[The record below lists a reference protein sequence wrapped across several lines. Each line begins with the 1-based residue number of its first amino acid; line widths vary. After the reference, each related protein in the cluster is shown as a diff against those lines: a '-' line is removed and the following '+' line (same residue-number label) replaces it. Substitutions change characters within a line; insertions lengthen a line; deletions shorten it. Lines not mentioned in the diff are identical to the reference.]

1 MAKRFAGF
9 KTETLQNKILPA
21 LGYSGPTDEK
31 SINAFLASN
40 PAAAAK
46 MGKYTLA
53 ARRAIEGEQVK
64 MAQGGAVSLEDRLN
78 AQRQGFMSAN
88 QQAIINQANAAFRA
102 RQAPVQP
109 VNTIG
114 YNNPVQQPQMAPAK
128 TPLQL
133 AREALEQS
141 PEYMAMQEYGQNTAP
156 NAIDQNRVKEL
167 NEALRGSD
175 LYKQFEQEAGTYAP
189 QQPVNT
195 IGYNGPIGQTPSPMT
210 PVQPQPPQQPQQVPP
225 HSHTVSM
232 AKGGMIY
239 ANEGVDVQN
248 DEEENQEDTTD
259 TTPKTDSPANVMT
272 KAVTS
277 DPTKLVTTADVQA
290 ETGTGTGIAE
300 GTGQLDD
307 PEKAT
312 GTTAEGGPDVVAPD
326 TPEAKTV
333 ETATVSKE
341 VEDTLSKIEAAT
353 GKVGPDALA
362 EAATMSP
369 DQLASLGLTAAQIS
383 QAQTVKAPAP
393 RKIEKGEMIE
403 GSTVDMERVKK
414 ETNFEAATGAPS
426 SDATVQ
432 GQLTGLME
440 DFEGGATPAWAAGAM
455 RGAAAMMA
463 ARGLSAS
470 SMAGQAAIQAAM
482 EAALPIAQSDASTF
496 ARFEQQNLSNRQQAA
511 MFAAEK
517 RAEFLGLE
525 FNQEFQTRVAN
536 AAKISD
542 IANMNFNAE
551 QTIALENA
559 RLAQSVDLA
568 NLDARNAKVLADAA
582 AMTQVDVANLNNRQ
596 QAAVENAKSF
606 LKMDL
611 ANLDNEQQMS
621 VIRAQEVA
629 RALLSDQAA
638 ENATRQFNATSQNQV
653 EQFFASLSTQVAQ
666 FNTEQSNA
674 MSRFNAGEANA
685 LAQFNTQQKNARD
698 QFNATNHLVI
708 AQANAAWAQAVTT
721 ADNAAQNQANRDAA
735 LFANNLTMTAY
746 NNIVQRDRD
755 VLAWAWQ
762 SGENAAQRDANIL
775 IAKIQEE
782 SARYR
787 ADVDAASTAA
797 STGSA
802 GSAAF
807 GKFLGQLA
815 INAADLIFG

>member
-1 MAKRFAGF
+1 MAKKFAGF
-9 KTETLQNKILPA
+9 KIDTLQNKILPA
-21 LGYSGPTDEK
+21 LGYSGPMNQK

-64 MAQGGAVSLEDRLN
+64 MAEGGMTPYDTN
-78 AQRQGFMSAN
+78 MMMQRRGYTGAGQMQA
-88 QQAIINQANAAFRA
+88 QQALTQAFPDLQM
-102 RQAPVQP
+102 QA
-109 VNTIG
+109 
-114 YNNPVQQPQMAPAK
+114 QQFATRID
-128 TPLQL
+128 TPL
-133 AREALEQS
+133 
-141 PEYMAMQEYGQNTAP
+141 
-156 NAIDQNRVKEL
+156 
-167 NEALRGSD
+167 
-175 LYKQFEQEAGTYAP
+175 
-189 QQPVNT
+189 
-195 IGYNGPIGQTPSPMT
+195 
-210 PVQPQPPQQPQQVPP
+210 PPQQQIPNELLGRLRGEEGLRSGSGQVPP

-232 AKGGMIY
+232 SKGGVIKGFQEGGD
-239 ANEGVDVQN
+239 AGENEEDKEDPVDVIPTLP
-248 DEEENQEDTTD
+248 E
-259 TTPKTDSPANVMT
+259 SSANIMT
-272 KAVTS
+272 KAITS
-277 DPTKLVTTADVQA
+277 DPTELVTTADVQA
-290 ETGTGTGIAE
+290 KEGEGTTIAE
-300 GTGQLDD
+300 GTGQAGEADTVTTTTAGAAPD
-307 PEKAT
+307 VTAPEK
-312 GTTAEGGPDVVAPD
+312 P
-326 TPEAKTV
+326 
-333 ETATVSKE
+333 ETAKAITETVSAEVKE
-341 VEDTLSKIEAAT
+341 TLNKIEAAT

-369 DQLASLGLTAAQIS
+369 DKLASLGLTAAQIS

-393 RKIEKGEMIE
+393 RKVEKGEMIE

-414 ETNFEAATGAPS
+414 EVNFEAATGAPS
-426 SDATVQ
+426 TDATVQ

-517 RAEFLGLE
+517 RAEFLGME

-582 AMTQVDVANLNNRQ
+582 AMTQVDITNLNNRQ

-606 LKMDL
+606 LKMDM
-611 ANLDNEQQMS
+611 ANLENEQQMS
-621 VIRAQEVA
+621 VIRAQEIA

-638 ENATRQFNATSQNQV
+638 ENATRQFNATSENQV
-653 EQFFASLSTQVAQ
+653 NQFFASLATQVSQ
-666 FNTEQSNA
+666 FNTEQANA
-674 MSRFNAGEANA
+674 MSKFNAGEANA
-685 LAQFNTQQKNARD
+685 IAQFNTQQQNARD

-708 AQANAAWAQAVTT
+708 AQANAVWAQAVTT
-721 ADNAAQNQANRDAA
+721 AENAEQNQANRDAA
-735 LFANNLTMTAY
+735 LVANNLTMTAY

-762 SGENAAQRDANIL
+762 SGENAAERDANII
-775 IAKIQEE
+775 IAKIQDEA
-782 SARYR
+782 SRYA
-787 ADVDAASTAA
+787 ADIKAAADK
-797 STGSA
+797 GSA
-802 GSAAF
+802 GSAAL
-807 GKFLGQLA
+807 GSFLGQLA
-815 INAADLIFG
+815 INAANLVFGKA

>member
-21 LGYSGPTDEK
+21 LGYSGPMSDK

-64 MAQGGAVSLEDRLN
+64 MADGGTILQSQVTEVSQPMTQSLV
-78 AQRQGFMSAN
+78 
-88 QQAIINQANAAFRA
+88 
-102 RQAPVQP
+102 QAP
-109 VNTIG
+109 
-114 YNNPVQQPQMAPAK
+114 
-128 TPLQL
+128 
-133 AREALEQS
+133 
-141 PEYMAMQEYGQNTAP
+141 TA
-156 NAIDQNRVKEL
+156 
-167 NEALRGSD
+167 
-175 LYKQFEQEAGTYAP
+175 
-189 QQPVNT
+189 
-195 IGYNGPIGQTPSPMT
+195 
-210 PVQPQPPQQPQQVPP
+210 QPPQQPQQVPP

-232 AKGGMIY
+232 AKGGVVY
-239 ANEGVDVQN
+239 AADGVDVQN

-259 TTPKTDSPANVMT
+259 TTTKTDSPANVFT
-272 KAVTS
+272 KAVTT

-300 GTGQLDD
+300 GTGQLAD

-393 RKIEKGEMIE
+393 RKIEEGEMIE

-582 AMTQVDVANLNNRQ
+582 AMTQVDVTNLNNRQ

-638 ENATRQFNATSQNQV
+638 ENATRQFNATSENQV

-708 AQANAAWAQAVTT
+708 AQANAAWAQATTT

-782 SARYR
+782 SARYI
-787 ADVDAASTAA
+787 ADVKAAADDTS
-797 STGSA
+797 GSA

>member
-21 LGYSGPTDEK
+21 LGYSGPMSDK

-64 MAQGGAVSLEDRLN
+64 MAEGGTVNALDARLSAQARGFTN
-78 AQRQGFMSAN
+78 AQ
-88 QQAIINQANAAFRA
+88 QQAVFNQANRA
-102 RQAPVQP
+102 YAQRINPQIAPTMAQPVQDTPTPEMP
-109 VNTIG
+109 VPELEIPKQILT
-114 YNNPVQQPQMAPAK
+114 NPRQ
-128 TPLQL
+128 
-133 AREALEQS
+133 
-141 PEYMAMQEYGQNTAP
+141 
-156 NAIDQNRVKEL
+156 
-167 NEALRGSD
+167 
-175 LYKQFEQEAGTYAP
+175 P
-189 QQPVNT
+189 QQPS
-195 IGYNGPIGQTPSPMT
+195 GR
-210 PVQPQPPQQPQQVPP
+210 VPP

-248 DEEENQEDTTD
+248 DE
-259 TTPKTDSPANVMT
+259 TDSPANVMT

-307 PEKAT
+307 AEKAT
-312 GTTAEGGPDVVAPD
+312 ATTAEGGPDVVAPE

-333 ETATVSKE
+333 ETATVSAE

-482 EAALPIAQSDASTF
+482 ESALPIAQSDASTF

-582 AMTQVDVANLNNRQ
+582 AMTQVDVTNLNNRQ

-638 ENATRQFNATSQNQV
+638 ENATRQFNATSENQV

-708 AQANAAWAQAVTT
+708 AQANAAWAQATTT

-782 SARYR
+782 SARYV
-787 ADVDAASTAA
+787 ADVRAASDAASDD
-797 STGSA
+797 TGSA

-815 INAADLIFG
+815 INAADLIF

>member
-1 MAKRFAGF
+1 MAKKFAGF
-9 KTETLQNKILPA
+9 KTESLQNKILPA
-21 LGYSGPTDEK
+21 LGYSGPMNQK

-53 ARRAIEGEQVK
+53 ARRAIEGQQVK
-64 MAQGGAVSLEDRLN
+64 MAEGG
-78 AQRQGFMSAN
+78 
-88 QQAIINQANAAFRA
+88 
-102 RQAPVQP
+102 
-109 VNTIG
+109 
-114 YNNPVQQPQMAPAK
+114 
-128 TPLQL
+128 
-133 AREALEQS
+133 
-141 PEYMAMQEYGQNTAP
+141 
-156 NAIDQNRVKEL
+156 
-167 NEALRGSD
+167 
-175 LYKQFEQEAGTYAP
+175 
-189 QQPVNT
+189 
-195 IGYNGPIGQTPSPMT
+195 MT
-210 PVQPQPPQQPQQVPP
+210 PFDKNMMMQRRGYTGAGQVQPQQAPAQAFPDLQMQAQQIAAQQAAIPIEQFATRIDGPVPPQQQIPSGLLQRLRREEGLSSNGGQVPP

-232 AKGGMIY
+232 SKGGVVY
-239 ANEGVDVQN
+239 AAEGVLVEDN
-248 DEEENQEDTTD
+248 EEDKEASTDPVDDTNPVDDTTSK
-259 TTPKTDSPANVMT
+259 PDSPANVMT
-272 KAVTS
+272 KSITS
-277 DPTKLVTTADVQA
+277 DPTKLVTTAEVQA
-290 ETGTGTGIAE
+290 KEGEGTTIAE
-300 GTGQLDD
+300 GTGQAGEADTVTTTTAQAAPD
-307 PEKAT
+307 ATAPEK
-312 GTTAEGGPDVVAPD
+312 PDA
-326 TPEAKTV
+326 
-333 ETATVSKE
+333 ATVTTETVSAE
-341 VEDTLSKIEAAT
+341 VQDTLNKIEAAT

-362 EAATMSP
+362 KAATMSP

-414 ETNFEAATGAPS
+414 DINFEAATGAPS
-426 SDATVQ
+426 TDATVQ

-517 RAEFLGLE
+517 RAEFLGME
-525 FNQEFQTRVAN
+525 FTQEFQTRVAN

-582 AMTQVDVANLNNRQ
+582 AMSQVDITNLNNRQ

-606 LKMDL
+606 LKMDM
-611 ANLDNEQQMS
+611 ANLENEQQMS
-621 VIRAQEVA
+621 VIRAQEYA

-638 ENATRQFNATSQNQV
+638 ENASRQFNATSENQV
-653 EQFFASLSTQVAQ
+653 NQFFASLATQVSQ
-666 FNTEQSNA
+666 FNTEQANA

-685 LAQFNTQQKNARD
+685 IAQFNTQQQNARD

-721 ADNAAQNQANRDAA
+721 AENAEQNQANRDAA
-735 LFANNLTMTAY
+735 LVANNLTMTAY
-746 NNIVQRDRD
+746 NNIIQRDRD

-762 SGENAAQRDANIL
+762 SGENAAERDANI
-775 IAKIQEE
+775 IMAKIADE
-782 SARYR
+782 SARYA
-787 ADVDAASTAA
+787 ADVKAAAEKGES
-797 STGSA
+797 GSA

-807 GKFLGQLA
+807 GTFLGQLA
-815 INAADLIFG
+815 INAADIIFGN

>member
-21 LGYSGPTDEK
+21 LGYSGPMSDK

-64 MAQGGAVSLEDRLN
+64 MAEGGPVSALEARLAAQGR
-78 AQRQGFMSAN
+78 GFMDAR
-88 QQAIINQANAAFRA
+88 QQALLNQANRA
-102 RQAPVQP
+102 YAQRMNPQIAPTMAQPVQATPMQLEGIPDPLQAQP
-109 VNTIG
+109 VPTPMMPTQAERDVAV
-114 YNNPVQQPQMAPAK
+114 PVQEMPRQIQ
-128 TPLQL
+128 
-133 AREALEQS
+133 
-141 PEYMAMQEYGQNTAP
+141 
-156 NAIDQNRVKEL
+156 V
-167 NEALRGSD
+167 
-175 LYKQFEQEAGTYAP
+175 
-189 QQPVNT
+189 
-195 IGYNGPIGQTPSPMT
+195 GPR
-210 PVQPQPPQQPQQVPP
+210 QPQQVPP

-232 AKGGMIY
+232 AKGGVVY
-239 ANEGVDVQN
+239 AADGVDLQ
-248 DEEENQEDTTD
+248 DGSEEENKEEDTTD
-259 TTPKTDSPANVMT
+259 TTPKTESPANVFT
-272 KAVTS
+272 KSITT

-300 GTGQLDD
+300 GTGQLAD

-582 AMTQVDVANLNNRQ
+582 AMTQVDVTNLNNRQ

-782 SARYR
+782 SARY
-787 ADVDAASTAA
+787 ATDVKAASDAAKTS
-797 STGSA
+797 SGSA

>member
-21 LGYSGPTDEK
+21 LGYSGPMSDK

-78 AQRQGFMSAN
+78 AQRQGFMSAV
-88 QQAIINQANAAFRA
+88 QQANAAFRA
-102 RQAPVQP
+102 RQAPSPMTPVEP

-114 YNNPVQQPQMAPAK
+114 YNNPVGQAPTPQVPVEPVNTIGYNNPVGQAPSPM
-128 TPLQL
+128 TPV
-133 AREALEQS
+133 E
-141 PEYMAMQEYGQNTAP
+141 
-156 NAIDQNRVKEL
+156 
-167 NEALRGSD
+167 
-175 LYKQFEQEAGTYAP
+175 
-189 QQPVNT
+189 PVNT
-195 IGYNGPIGQTPSPMT
+195 IGYNGPVGQAPTPQLPIREG
-210 PVQPQPPQQPQQVPP
+210 VLGALGQLPQQGSGQVPP
-225 HSHTVSM
+225 HTHTISM
-232 AKGGMIY
+232 ADGGYIKGY
-239 ANEGVDVQN
+239 AEGGDT
-248 DEEENQEDTTD
+248 EEEDKEATTDPVEEDTTV
-259 TTPKTDSPANVMT
+259 KTDSPANVMT
-272 KAVTS
+272 KAITS
-277 DPTKLVTTADVQA
+277 DPTNLVTTADVQA

-300 GTGQLDD
+300 GTGQLAD

-312 GTTAEGGPDVVAPD
+312 GTTAEGGPEVVAPD

-517 RAEFLGLE
+517 RAEFLGME

-582 AMTQVDVANLNNRQ
+582 AMTQVDVTNLNNRQ

-762 SGENAAQRDANIL
+762 SGENSAQRDANIL

-782 SARYR
+782 SARYA
-787 ADVDAASTAA
+787 ADVRAASEAA
-797 STGSA
+797 KTSSGSA

>member
-21 LGYSGPTDEK
+21 LGYSGPMSDK

-64 MAQGGAVSLEDRLN
+64 MAEGGPVSALEARLAAQGR
-78 AQRQGFMSAN
+78 GFMDAR
-88 QQAIINQANAAFRA
+88 QQALLNQANRA
-102 RQAPVQP
+102 YAQRMNPQIAPAVVQQNQVGEVPLTGFPANPAQPTPAPMMPAQEIPIPGQAIPVQD
-109 VNTIG
+109 VAV
-114 YNNPVQQPQMAPAK
+114 PVQEMPRQIQVGPRQ
-128 TPLQL
+128 
-133 AREALEQS
+133 
-141 PEYMAMQEYGQNTAP
+141 
-156 NAIDQNRVKEL
+156 
-167 NEALRGSD
+167 
-175 LYKQFEQEAGTYAP
+175 P
-189 QQPVNT
+189 QQPS
-195 IGYNGPIGQTPSPMT
+195 GR
-210 PVQPQPPQQPQQVPP
+210 VPP

-300 GTGQLDD
+300 GTGQLAD

-582 AMTQVDVANLNNRQ
+582 AMTQVDVTNLNNRQ

-782 SARYR
+782 SARY
-787 ADVDAASTAA
+787 ATDVKAASDAAKTS
-797 STGSA
+797 SGSA

>member
-1 MAKRFAGF
+1 M
-9 KTETLQNKILPA
+9 
-21 LGYSGPTDEK
+21 SDK

-102 RQAPVQP
+102 RQ
-109 VNTIG
+109 
-114 YNNPVQQPQMAPAK
+114 VQQSEVAPAK
-128 TPLQL
+128 TSVEI
-133 AREALEQS
+133 AREALMQS

-175 LYKQFEQEAGTYAP
+175 LYAQFEQEASTYAQ

-195 IGYNGPIGQTPSPMT
+195 IGYNNPVGQAPTPQVPIREG
-210 PVQPQPPQQPQQVPP
+210 VLGALGQPPQGGSSGQVPP
-225 HSHTVSM
+225 HSHTISM
-232 AKGGMIY
+232 AKGGVVY
-239 ANEGVDVQN
+239 AADGVDVQS
-248 DEEENQEDTTD
+248 DTEEEDKEATTDPVEEDTTV
-259 TTPKTDSPANVMT
+259 KTDSPANVMT
-272 KAVTS
+272 KAITS

-290 ETGTGTGIAE
+290 KAGTGTGIAE
-300 GTGQLDD
+300 GTGKLDD

-782 SARYR
+782 SARYQ
-787 ADVDAASTAA
+787 ADVRAAADDTS
-797 STGSA
+797 GSA

>member
-21 LGYSGPTDEK
+21 LGYSGPMSDK

-64 MAQGGAVSLEDRLN
+64 MAEGGPVSALDARLAAQGRGYMDAR
-78 AQRQGFMSAN
+78 
-88 QQAIINQANAAFRA
+88 QQALLNQANRA
-102 RQAPVQP
+102 YAQRMNPQIAPTMAQPVQTTP
-109 VNTIG
+109 MQLESAPDPLQAQPMPLPTMPTQVERDVAV
-114 YNNPVQQPQMAPAK
+114 PVQEMPRQIQ
-128 TPLQL
+128 
-133 AREALEQS
+133 
-141 PEYMAMQEYGQNTAP
+141 
-156 NAIDQNRVKEL
+156 V
-167 NEALRGSD
+167 
-175 LYKQFEQEAGTYAP
+175 
-189 QQPVNT
+189 
-195 IGYNGPIGQTPSPMT
+195 GPRQ
-210 PVQPQPPQQPQQVPP
+210 PQQPQQVPP

-232 AKGGMIY
+232 AKGGVVY
-239 ANEGVDVQN
+239 AADGVDVQN
-248 DEEENQEDTTD
+248 DTEEDKEATTDPVEEDTTV
-259 TTPKTDSPANVMT
+259 KTESPANVFT
-272 KAVTS
+272 KAITT

-300 GTGQLDD
+300 GTGQLAD

-312 GTTAEGGPDVVAPD
+312 GTTAEGGPDVVAPE

-482 EAALPIAQSDASTF
+482 ESALPIAQSDASTF

-517 RAEFLGLE
+517 RAEFLGME

-582 AMTQVDVANLNNRQ
+582 AMTQVDVTNLNNRQ

-638 ENATRQFNATSQNQV
+638 ENATRQFNATSENQV
-653 EQFFASLSTQVAQ
+653 AQFFASLSTQVAQ

-721 ADNAAQNQANRDAA
+721 ADNAAQNQVNRDAA

-782 SARYR
+782 SARYA
-787 ADVDAASTAA
+787 ADVRAASADDT
-797 STGSA
+797 SGSA

>member
-21 LGYSGPTDEK
+21 LGYSGPMSDK

-64 MAQGGAVSLEDRLN
+64 MAEGGPVSALEARLAAQGR
-78 AQRQGFMSAN
+78 GFMEAQ
-88 QQAIINQANAAFRA
+88 QQAVFNQAHRPYANRVYEQRINPQIAPTMA
-102 RQAPVQP
+102 QPVQATPTPGKKIALPLAPTQAMP
-109 VNTIG
+109 VPELEIPKQILR
-114 YNNPVQQPQMAPAK
+114 NP
-128 TPLQL
+128 
-133 AREALEQS
+133 
-141 PEYMAMQEYGQNTAP
+141 GQ
-156 NAIDQNRVKEL
+156 
-167 NEALRGSD
+167 
-175 LYKQFEQEAGTYAP
+175 P
-189 QQPVNT
+189 QQPS
-195 IGYNGPIGQTPSPMT
+195 GR
-210 PVQPQPPQQPQQVPP
+210 VPP

-248 DEEENQEDTTD
+248 DE
-259 TTPKTDSPANVMT
+259 TDSPANVMT

-300 GTGQLDD
+300 GTGQLVD

-312 GTTAEGGPDVVAPD
+312 GTTAEGGPDVVAPE

-333 ETATVSKE
+333 ETATVSAE

-393 RKIEKGEMIE
+393 RKIEEGEMIE

-582 AMTQVDVANLNNRQ
+582 AMTQVDVTNLNNRQ

-638 ENATRQFNATSQNQV
+638 ENATRQFNATSENQV

-708 AQANAAWAQAVTT
+708 AQANAAWAQATTT

-782 SARYR
+782 SARYV
-787 ADVDAASTAA
+787 ADVRAASDAASND
-797 STGSA
+797 TGSA

-815 INAADLIFG
+815 INAADLIF

>member
-21 LGYSGPTDEK
+21 LGYSGPMSDK

-78 AQRQGFMSAN
+78 AQRQGFMSAK
-88 QQAIINQANAAFRA
+88 QQAVINQASAAFRA
-102 RQAPVQP
+102 RQAP
-109 VNTIG
+109 I
-114 YNNPVQQPQMAPAK
+114 QQAK
-128 TPLQL
+128 KTVDISSFET
-133 AREALEQS
+133 ARDALLES
-141 PEYMAMQEYGQNTAP
+141 PEYMAMQEYQQNTAP
-156 NAIDQNRVKEL
+156 NAIDQNRVTEL
-167 NEALRGSD
+167 QKAFKGSD
-175 LYKQFEQEAGTYAP
+175 LYKQFEKEAGTYAQ

-195 IGYNGPIGQTPSPMT
+195 IGYNGPVGQTPSPMP

-232 AKGGMIY
+232 AKGGVVY
-239 ANEGVDVQN
+239 AADGVDVQN
-248 DEEENQEDTTD
+248 DAEEDKEATTDPVEEDTTV
-259 TTPKTDSPANVMT
+259 KTESPANVFT
-272 KAVTS
+272 KAVTT

-300 GTGQLDD
+300 GTGQLAD

-582 AMTQVDVANLNNRQ
+582 AMTQVDVTNLNNRQ

-638 ENATRQFNATSQNQV
+638 ENATRQFNATSENQV

-762 SGENAAQRDANIL
+762 SGENSAQRDANIL

-782 SARYR
+782 SARYA
-787 ADVDAASTAA
+787 ADVRAASEAA
-797 STGSA
+797 KTSSGAA

>member
-21 LGYSGPTDEK
+21 LGYSGPMSDK

-64 MAQGGAVSLEDRLN
+64 MAEGGPVSALDARLAAQGRGFMDARQQAFLN
-78 AQRQGFMSAN
+78 KANRAYAQRMNPQIAPAVVQPTPAPMMPA
-88 QQAIINQANAAFRA
+88 QEILDPLQAQPTQDVAV
-102 RQAPVQP
+102 PVQGMP
-109 VNTIG
+109 RQIQVG
-114 YNNPVQQPQMAPAK
+114 PRQ
-128 TPLQL
+128 
-133 AREALEQS
+133 
-141 PEYMAMQEYGQNTAP
+141 
-156 NAIDQNRVKEL
+156 
-167 NEALRGSD
+167 
-175 LYKQFEQEAGTYAP
+175 P
-189 QQPVNT
+189 QQPS
-195 IGYNGPIGQTPSPMT
+195 GR
-210 PVQPQPPQQPQQVPP
+210 VPP

-239 ANEGVDVQN
+239 AADGVDVQN

-259 TTPKTDSPANVMT
+259 TTPKTDSPANVFT
-272 KAVTS
+272 KAVTT

-300 GTGQLDD
+300 ETGQLDD

-312 GTTAEGGPDVVAPD
+312 ATTAEGGPDVVAPE

-333 ETATVSKE
+333 ETATVSAE

-393 RKIEKGEMIE
+393 RKVEKGEMIE

-582 AMTQVDVANLNNRQ
+582 AMTQVDVTNLNNRQ

-638 ENATRQFNATSQNQV
+638 ENASRQFNATSQNQV

-782 SARYR
+782 SARYQ
-787 ADVDAASTAA
+787 ADVRAAADDTS
-797 STGSA
+797 GSA

-815 INAADLIFG
+815 INAAELIF

>member
-21 LGYSGPTDEK
+21 LGYSGPMSDK

-53 ARRAIEGEQVK
+53 ARRAIEGQQVK
-64 MAQGGAVSLEDRLN
+64 MAEGGPVSALEARLAAQGR
-78 AQRQGFMSAN
+78 GFMDAQ
-88 QQAIINQANAAFRA
+88 QQALFNQANRA
-102 RQAPVQP
+102 YAQRMNSQIAPTMAQPVQAP
-109 VNTIG
+109 
-114 YNNPVQQPQMAPAK
+114 
-128 TPLQL
+128 
-133 AREALEQS
+133 
-141 PEYMAMQEYGQNTAP
+141 AMQLEEAP
-156 NAIDQNRVKEL
+156 DP
-167 NEALRGSD
+167 LR
-175 LYKQFEQEAGTYAP
+175 A
-189 QQPVNT
+189 QP
-195 IGYNGPIGQTPSPMT
+195 IPSPMVAAT
-210 PVQPQPPQQPQQVPP
+210 PVEEVGVATPIQEMPQQILRNPRRSQQPSGRVPP

-259 TTPKTDSPANVMT
+259 TTTKTDSPANVFT

-300 GTGQLDD
+300 GTGQLAD

-312 GTTAEGGPDVVAPD
+312 GTTAEAGPDVVAPE

-333 ETATVSKE
+333 ETETVSAE
-341 VEDTLSKIEAAT
+341 VQDTLNKIEAAT

-482 EAALPIAQSDASTF
+482 ESALPIAQSDASTF

-582 AMTQVDVANLNNRQ
+582 AMTQVDVTNLNNRQ

-666 FNTEQSNA
+666 FNSEQSNA

-782 SARYR
+782 SARYQ
-787 ADVDAASTAA
+787 ADVKAASDAAS
-797 STGSA
+797 SGSGAA

>member
-1 MAKRFAGF
+1 MADG
-9 KTETLQNKILPA
+9 
-21 LGYSGPTDEK
+21 GYIKGY
-31 SINAFLASN
+31 A
-40 PAAAAK
+40 
-46 MGKYTLA
+46 
-53 ARRAIEGEQVK
+53 EG
-64 MAQGGAVSLEDRLN
+64 GD
-78 AQRQGFMSAN
+78 
-88 QQAIINQANAAFRA
+88 
-102 RQAPVQP
+102 
-109 VNTIG
+109 T
-114 YNNPVQQPQMAPAK
+114 
-128 TPLQL
+128 
-133 AREALEQS
+133 
-141 PEYMAMQEYGQNTAP
+141 
-156 NAIDQNRVKEL
+156 
-167 NEALRGSD
+167 
-175 LYKQFEQEAGTYAP
+175 
-189 QQPVNT
+189 
-195 IGYNGPIGQTPSPMT
+195 
-210 PVQPQPPQQPQQVPP
+210 
-225 HSHTVSM
+225 
-232 AKGGMIY
+232 
-239 ANEGVDVQN
+239 
-248 DEEENQEDTTD
+248 EEEDKEATTDPVEEDTTV
-259 TTPKTDSPANVMT
+259 KTDSPANVMT
-272 KAVTS
+272 KAITS
-277 DPTKLVTTADVQA
+277 DPTNLVTTADVQA

-300 GTGQLDD
+300 GTGQLAD

-312 GTTAEGGPDVVAPD
+312 GTTAEGGPEVVAPD

-517 RAEFLGLE
+517 RAEFLGME

-582 AMTQVDVANLNNRQ
+582 AMTQVDVTNLNNRQ

-762 SGENAAQRDANIL
+762 SGENSAQRDANIL

-782 SARYR
+782 SARYA
-787 ADVDAASTAA
+787 ADVRAASEAA
-797 STGSA
+797 SSGSGSA

>member
-21 LGYSGPTDEK
+21 LGYSGPMSDK

-64 MAQGGAVSLEDRLN
+64 MAGGGTVL
-78 AQRQGFMSAN
+78 
-88 QQAIINQANAAFRA
+88 
-102 RQAPVQP
+102 
-109 VNTIG
+109 
-114 YNNPVQQPQMAPAK
+114 
-128 TPLQL
+128 
-133 AREALEQS
+133 
-141 PEYMAMQEYGQNTAP
+141 
-156 NAIDQNRVKEL
+156 QNRVTEV
-167 NEALRGSD
+167 S
-175 LYKQFEQEAGTYAP
+175 Q
-189 QQPVNT
+189 
-195 IGYNGPIGQTPSPMT
+195 PMT
-210 PVQPQPPQQPQQVPP
+210 QTLGQEPIAQPPQQPPQVPP

-232 AKGGMIY
+232 AKGGVVY
-239 ANEGVDVQN
+239 AAEGVDVQN
-248 DEEENQEDTTD
+248 DSEEEEDTTI
-259 TTPKTDSPANVMT
+259 KTESPSNVFT
-272 KAVTS
+272 KAITT
-277 DPTKLVTTADVQA
+277 DPTKLVTTAGVQA
-290 ETGTGTGIAE
+290 ETGEDTGITE
-300 GTGQLDD
+300 GSGQLGDV
-307 PEKAT
+307 EEAAAIKA
-312 GTTAEGGPDVVAPD
+312 GRGPDVVEPE
-326 TPEAKTV
+326 TPEVKTV
-333 ETATVSKE
+333 DTATVSAE

-362 EAATMSP
+362 EASTMSP
-369 DQLASLGLTAAQIS
+369 DELATLGLTAAQIS

-393 RKIEKGEMIE
+393 RGIEEGEMIE

-414 ETNFEAATGAPS
+414 EINFEAATGAPS

-455 RGAAAMMA
+455 RNAAAMMA
-463 ARGLSAS
+463 ARGLSSS

-482 EAALPIAQSDASTF
+482 ESALPIAQSDASTF

-517 RAEFLGLE
+517 RAEFLGME

-542 IANMNFNAE
+542 IANMNFTAE

-582 AMTQVDVANLNNRQ
+582 AMTQIDVANLNNRQ

-611 ANLDNEQQMS
+611 ANLDNEQQMA
-621 VIRAQEVA
+621 VIRAQEVS

-638 ENATRQFNATSQNQV
+638 ENATRQFNATSENQV

-666 FNTEQSNA
+666 FNTEQKNA
-674 MSRFNAGEANA
+674 LSRFNAGEANA

-721 ADNAAQNQANRDAA
+721 ADNAAQNQVNRDAA

-775 IAKIQEE
+775 ISKIQEE
-782 SARYR
+782 SARYE
-787 ADVDAASTAA
+787 ADVAAASRAA
-797 STGSA
+797 SSGSA

-815 INAADLIFG
+815 INAADLIF

>member
-21 LGYSGPTDEK
+21 LGYSGPMSDK

-64 MAQGGAVSLEDRLN
+64 MAEGGPVSALDAMLAAQGRGFMDARQQALLN
-78 AQRQGFMSAN
+78 RANRAYAQRMNPQIAPTMA
-88 QQAIINQANAAFRA
+88 Q
-102 RQAPVQP
+102 PVQATPMQLEEAPDPLQAQP
-109 VNTIG
+109 VPSPMMPTQTERDVAV
-114 YNNPVQQPQMAPAK
+114 PVQGMPRQ
-128 TPLQL
+128 
-133 AREALEQS
+133 
-141 PEYMAMQEYGQNTAP
+141 
-156 NAIDQNRVKEL
+156 
-167 NEALRGSD
+167 
-175 LYKQFEQEAGTYAP
+175 P
-189 QQPVNT
+189 QQPS
-195 IGYNGPIGQTPSPMT
+195 GR
-210 PVQPQPPQQPQQVPP
+210 VPP

-239 ANEGVDVQN
+239 AADGVDVQN

-259 TTPKTDSPANVMT
+259 TTPKTDSPANVFT
-272 KAVTS
+272 KAVTT

-300 GTGQLDD
+300 GTGQLDAA
-307 PEKAT
+307 EKAT
-312 GTTAEGGPDVVAPD
+312 GTTAEAGPDVVAPE

-333 ETATVSKE
+333 ETATVSAE

-393 RKIEKGEMIE
+393 RKVEKGEMIE

-582 AMTQVDVANLNNRQ
+582 AMTQVDVTNLNNRQ

-782 SARYR
+782 SARYA
-787 ADVDAASTAA
+787 ADVRAASEAA
-797 STGSA
+797 SGGSGAA

-815 INAADLIFG
+815 INAADLIFGDQYELQ